1 VVVTCWSAKGGSGT
15 TTVAVALACLLA
27 AEGGHVTLV
36 DLCGDAAA
44 ALGRPEPAGPGVTDL
59 LASSADALAPA
70 IQLAADVDEH
80 GVGLVGRG
88 SRAWAVGDADRL
100 AEALGRLVGTVVVDA
115 GTVTASVAEPTLG
128 PGLAL
133 AASATQSLL
142 VLRSCYLGLRRAL
155 ALPLRPSGV
164 VLVREPGR
172 ALGARDVEAVL
183 GVGVTAEVPWD
194 PAVAR
199 AMDAGLLAT
208 RLPSVLVRAL
218 RRAA

>member
-1 VVVTCWSAKGGSGT
+1 MVVTCWSAKGGSGT
-15 TTVAVALACLLA
+15 TTVAVSLACLLA

-36 DLCGDAAA
+36 DLGGDAAA
-44 ALGRPEPAGPGVTDL
+44 ALGRPEPSGPGVTDL
-59 LASSADALAPA
+59 LASPDPLAPA
-70 IQLAADVDEH
+70 LALAADVDDL
-80 GVGLVGRG
+80 GIGLVGRG
-88 SRAWAVGDADRL
+88 TRPWTAGDADRL
-100 AEALGRLVGTVVVDA
+100 SDALARMVGTVIVDA
-115 GTVTASVAEPTLG
+115 GTVTASAAEPTLS
-128 PGLAL
+128 PGLAV

-172 ALGARDVEAVL
+172 ALGALDVEAVL
-183 GVGVTAEVPWD
+183 GVGVTAEIPWD